1 MSEISILEKILN
13 VFSYF
18 CINIANFELFIYYVY
33 KWYGYVRR
41 IKVEAQVCT
50 TNHGKETALMEEL
63 TSCKTAIENCKTS
76 GTFAIAHL
84 YKEEKAMDMHI
95 HDCYEIY
102 YSICGG
108 KQFLIDNCFYTI
120 APGDLF
126 IINQYESHKL
136 TQIDNSVHER
146 IVLSVAPDFMKLI
159 STEET
164 DLAFCFTHRT
174 PPYSHKLSLNKEQ
187 QKRFLYYIN
196 KITSVEGFAHDITEY
211 AAFME
216 LMVMLNTLFMRS
228 AEHSGPETG
237 EGEGAANSSEY
248 KDNSYRYNHQV
259 DDILAYINQNISQP
273 ITVEQLAGQFYLS
286 ESYICRIFKSATG
299 TTINKYITARRIS
312 IAKAVLNENGN
323 VMDAFERSGFTD
335 YSNFFKAFTKAV
347 GVSPK
352 KYASLSVS

>member
-1 MSEISILEKILN
+1 MFN
-13 VFSYF
+13 R
-18 CINIANFELFIYYVY
+18 NIE
-33 KWYGYVRR
+33 R
-41 IKVEAQVCT
+41 
-50 TNHGKETALMEEL
+50 KEHMKMEEL
-63 TSCKTAIENCKTS
+63 TSCKTAIENCKVS

-136 TQIDNSVHER
+136 TQIDNSVHDR
-146 IVLSVAPDFMKLI
+146 IVLSVAPDFMKQI
-159 STEET
+159 STEQT
-164 DLAFCFTHRT
+164 DLSFCFTHRST
-174 PPYSHKLSLNKEQ
+174 PFSHN
-187 QKRFLYYIN
+187 
-196 KITSVEGFAHDITEY
+196 ITEY

-216 LMVMLNTLFMRS
+216 LMVMLNTLFVRNTEQTS
-228 AEHSGPETG
+228 TG
-237 EGEGAANSSEY
+237 ENTADAAEY
-248 KDNSYRYNHQV
+248 KDSSYRYNHQV
-259 DDILAYINQNISQP
+259 DDILTFINQNISQP
-273 ITVEQLAGQFYLS
+273 ITIEQLAGQFYLS

-323 VMDAFERSGFTD
+323 VMEAFERSGFTD

-347 GVSPK
+347 GISPK